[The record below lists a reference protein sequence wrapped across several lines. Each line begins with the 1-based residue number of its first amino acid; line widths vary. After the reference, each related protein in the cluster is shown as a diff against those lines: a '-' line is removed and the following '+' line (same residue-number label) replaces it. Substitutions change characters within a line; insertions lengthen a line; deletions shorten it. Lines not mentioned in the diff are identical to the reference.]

1 MTNLKSLRDAKEKI
15 ENMGVEITSVDQ
27 HRNHLKI
34 YVRYGTKERMF
45 IKALT
50 PSDRRAELNFLGDV
64 KRWMRNQ

>member
-15 ENMGVEITSVDQ
+15 EKMGVEITSVDQ

-34 YVRYGTKERMF
+34 HVRYGIRERMF

-50 PSDRRAELNFLGDV
+50 PSDKRAELNFLGDV
-64 KRWMRNQ
+64 KRWIKSQ

>member
-15 ENMGVEITSVDQ
+15 EKMGVEITSVDQ

-34 YVRYGTKERMF
+34 HVIYGIRERMF

-50 PSDRRAELNFLGDV
+50 PSDKRAELNFLGDV
-64 KRWMRNQ
+64 KRWMKSQ